1 MTEEQHKAVNDI
13 MDWFDFEKVHKVMK
27 YLRWNWVSAED
38 GIPYLGEIKS
48 QARDLLTRSIQE
60 GQGLGTGG
68 FQVTYL
74 PHENYLKLEFIVSDF
89 ETTIN

>member
-1 MTEEQHKAVNDI
+1 
-13 MDWFDFEKVHKVMK
+13 
-27 YLRWNWVSAED
+27 
-38 GIPYLGEIKS
+38 LGEIKS